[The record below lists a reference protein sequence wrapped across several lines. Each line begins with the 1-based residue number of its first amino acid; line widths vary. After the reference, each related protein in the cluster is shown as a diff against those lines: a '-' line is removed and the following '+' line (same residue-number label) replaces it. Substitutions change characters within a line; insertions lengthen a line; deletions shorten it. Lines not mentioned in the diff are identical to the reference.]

1 MQSVDHDYTKHSDL
15 QERVIVT
22 RDNKTLYPQV
32 TIFHVVQLS
41 GIKIRPTTGG
51 YIV

>member
-1 MQSVDHDYTKHSDL
+1 MQEVDHDYTTHSDL